1 MLRLVASSWASLSES
16 PSSRKLT
23 RLRSVAASQLGRGK
37 LPMVVA
43 AMGGSCITSPLKI
56 FLCLYL
62 RQVTKTR
69 RDYRLPINSSVA
81 VSRSSSQVFR
91 EPHHALCRT
100 WIVVLVVETLSHT
113 VHLSAL

>member
-1 MLRLVASSWASLSES
+1 MLRLVASSWASLSAS

-23 RLRSVAASQLGRGK
+23 RLRSVAASQLGLGK

-62 RQVTKTR
+62 RQVRKTS
-69 RDYRLPINSSVA
+69 RLLRVGLSFDPVRLSL
-81 VSRSSSQVFR
+81 SSQVFR
-91 EPHHALCRT
+91 ELHHALRRG
-100 WIVVLVVETLSHT
+100 WIVVLVVEALSHT